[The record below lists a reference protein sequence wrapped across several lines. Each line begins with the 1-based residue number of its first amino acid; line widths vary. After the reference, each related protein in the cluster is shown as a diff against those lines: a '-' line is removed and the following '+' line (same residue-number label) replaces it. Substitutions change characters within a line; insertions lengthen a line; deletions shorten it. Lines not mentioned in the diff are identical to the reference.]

1 MCIWQSKNAVY
12 GSMFYEWKKS
22 LNVQEMHKTLHILGS
37 LIVFPVVSTRYFN
50 KELIWNVK
58 STDSFLSYLKEM
70 NSQ

>member
-37 LIVFPVVSTRYFN
+37 LIVFPVVLKLPFSVST
-50 KELIWNVK
+50 
-58 STDSFLSYLKEM
+58 SFHI
-70 NSQ
+70 